1 MKIESSYLMFC
12 SWIYSLSDNDHT
24 WIKEIH
30 ACYEYQSCF
39 LGTSI
44 SVLNHVGIFFL
55 DHELNDLFIDTRE
68 AAIVYVGEK
77 SSVNTQISSYR
88 RPIIAFLAIDIDQT
102 KWLKW
107 LLNILCIIRQTL
119 HVYIWLHAA
128 LWLVLMTSNF
138 MYDK

>member
-1 MKIESSYLMFC
+1 MLWISELFSWDIYL
-12 SWIYSLSDNDHT
+12 
-24 WIKEIH
+24 
-30 ACYEYQSCF
+30 CF
-39 LGTSI
+39 EPCWNI
-44 SVLNHVGIFFL
+44 FL
-55 DHELNDLFIDTRE
+55 DHELSDLFIDTRE

-77 SSVNTQISSYR
+77 SSVNTQISSYQ
-88 RPIIAFLAIDIDQT
+88 RPIIAFLVIDIDQT
-102 KWLKW
+102 KWMKR

>member
-1 MKIESSYLMFC
+1 MNHPILCFVPEFTVSVTT
-12 SWIYSLSDNDHT
+12 I
-24 WIKEIH
+24 IH
-30 ACYEYQSCF
+30 ELRKFMHVMNIRVVF
-39 LGTSI
+39 LGHLSLFWTM
-44 SVLNHVGIFFL
+44 LEYFFL